1 MRLRG
6 FPSSFYCNCA
16 GPPPRA
22 KDASTFR
29 RKVTRT
35 VASSDPSPYSTSG
48 AVSSAPVALPANALF
63 RDSRQQRIWG
73 YVSASPLGSLWNLQ
87 GIPISTVVKRT
98 FHSFLADNLLG
109 RAAELGFYFLFA
121 LFPTLVSAS
130 SMLGLAARSASHI
143 YYTLLAYLS
152 VVIPPSAMGIVLDT
166 FNQTTAASS
175 RGKITFGLAAAI
187 WSASVGFS
195 AIQDT
200 LNVVYKVPETRPYW
214 KARSSAILVTIIL
227 SVLVTL
233 LLSAMLGGDV
243 LGKFAEHRFYHR
255 YLAVAAMILVRFVG
269 WLLATLLL
277 AFIFSV
283 IYFFAPDVK
292 SSRWHWLSPGA
303 AIGILAWLLASFGLR
318 LYLHF
323 FNNYS
328 VTYGSLGA
336 VIILLTW
343 FYISGLMLLLGAEV
357 NSEIEAAAA
366 EKRLVAFEQ
375 QKLPTPT
382 NPSAATTTP
391 SAAT

>member
-1 MRLRG
+1 MAPG
-6 FPSSFYCNCA
+6 NP
-16 GPPPRA
+16 
-22 KDASTFR
+22 AS
-29 RKVTRT
+29 
-35 VASSDPSPYSTSG
+35 YSTDLVPSYK
-48 AVSSAPVALPANALF
+48 
-63 RDSRQQRIWG
+63 DSRQQRIWA

-87 GIPISTVVKRT
+87 GIPVLTVAKRT
-98 FHSFLADNLLG
+98 IKSFLADNLLG

-143 YYTLLAYLS
+143 YITLLNYLS

-214 KARSSAILVTIIL
+214 KARLSAIFVTAVL
-227 SVLVTL
+227 AVLVTL
-233 LLSAMLGGDV
+233 LLTAMLGGDV
-243 LGKFAEHRFYHR
+243 LGGIAGHRIYHR
-255 YLAVAAMILVRFVG
+255 PLALAAVFLIRLVG
-269 WLLATLLL
+269 WVLASLLL

-303 AIGILAWLLASFGLR
+303 AIGIVAWLLASFGLR

-366 EKRLVAFEQ
+366 EKRLVEFEQ
-375 QKLPTPT
+375 QKLASRPDGSPPAGPLTI
-382 NPSAATTTP
+382 
-391 SAAT
+391 

>member
-1 MRLRG
+1 VARPDSAPTNSPEHSPAAFSPAPG
-6 FPSSFYCNCA
+6 ACA
-16 GPPPRA
+16 QPA
-22 KDASTFR
+22 ANVAST
-29 RKVTRT
+29 
-35 VASSDPSPYSTSG
+35 
-48 AVSSAPVALPANALF
+48 APDA
-63 RDSRQQRIWG
+63 RQQRIWAT
-73 YVSASPLGSLWNLQ
+73 VSASPLGSLWDLK
-87 GIPISTVVKRT
+87 GTSVWKIARRT
-98 FHSFLADNLLG
+98 FKSFLADNLLG

-130 SMLGLAARSASHI
+130 SMLGLAARSAAQI
-143 YYTLLAYLS
+143 YNTLLSYLS

-175 RGKITFGLAAAI
+175 KGKITFGLAAAI

-200 LNVVYKVPETRPYW
+200 LNLVYKVPETRPYW
-214 KARSSAILVTIIL
+214 KARLSAIGVTTLL
-227 SVLVTL
+227 SVLVTGL
-233 LLSAMLGGDV
+233 LAAMLGGDV
-243 LGKFAEHRFYHR
+243 LAHLADQKIYHHW
-255 YLAVAAMILVRFVG
+255 LALIAIFFSRLTGWIVAAG
-269 WLLATLLL
+269 LLAL
-277 AFIFSV
+277 IFAV

-303 AIGILAWLLASFGLR
+303 AIGIVAWLLASLGLR
-318 LYLHF
+318 IYLHF

-366 EKRLVAFEQ
+366 EKRLLDIERRQVVA
-375 QKLPTPT
+375 P
-382 NPSAATTTP
+382 
-391 SAAT
+391 